1 MKSRFLPYATTPAR
15 LTAQLVSDVLIV
27 AWITVWVL
35 VGVAVHHAIATFAK
49 VGTQVQSGANGIS
62 ENLNSAGDS
71 ADRLPLVGDT
81 LAKPLRAASEAA
93 LDLAGAGDSLHSTA
107 TWLAVLPA
115 VDLAGAGQSLN
126 STATWLAVLLAIAV
140 AAPPIL
146 AVGMPWLF
154 LRIRFFRRKWTVIA
168 LAQTPAGEQ
177 LLALR
182 ALANRPL
189 RKLTEV
195 SHDPVGAWRYGDPA
209 TVRGL
214 AALELRSAGVA
225 RVTSTH

>member
-15 LTAQLVSDVLIV
+15 LTAQLLSDLLIA

-35 VGVAVHHAIATFAK
+35 VGMAVHHAIATFAK
-49 VGTQVQSGANGIS
+49 VGTQVKDGATGIS
-62 ENLNSAGDS
+62 DNLGSAGDS
-71 ADRLPLVGDT
+71 ADRIPLVGDT
-81 LAKPLRAASEAA
+81 VAKPLRAASEAA
-93 LDLAGAGDSLHSTA
+93 LDLAGAG
-107 TWLAVLPA
+107 
-115 VDLAGAGQSLN
+115 QNLN

-140 AAPPIL
+140 AGPPIL

-168 LAQTPAGEQ
+168 LAQTPAGQQ

-195 SHDPVGAWRYGDPA
+195 NHDPVGAWRREDPTA
-209 TVRGL
+209 VQGL

-225 RVTSTH
+225 RVR

>member
-1 MKSRFLPYATTPAR
+1 MTSRFLPYATTPAR
-15 LTAQLVSDVLIV
+15 LTAQLASDLLIA
-27 AWITVWVL
+27 AWITGWVL
-35 VGVAVHHAIATFAK
+35 VGLAVHHAIATFAS
-49 VGTQVQSGANGIS
+49 VGTQVQSGATGIS
-62 ENLNSAGDS
+62 ENLNSAGDN
-71 ADRLPLVGDT
+71 ADRLPLVGDAVAT
-81 LAKPLRAASEAA
+81 PLRAASAAA
-93 LDLAGAGDSLHSTA
+93 L
-107 TWLAVLPA
+107 
-115 VDLAGAGQSLN
+115 DLAGAGQSLN
-126 STATWLAVLLAIAV
+126 STATWLAVVLAIAV

-154 LRIRFFRRKWTVIA
+154 LRIRFFRRKWTVIS

-195 SHDPVGAWRYGDPA
+195 STDPVGAWRREDPDA
-209 TVRGL
+209 VRGL

-225 RVTSTH
+225 RVVSAR